1 MNRENDEQKLHMK
14 EQNDK
19 LKNDNLHFLE
29 DFRKEMQQIQTMER
43 ERWREMQKDFERQIQ
58 LKTEIIDDFKHN
70 KALKCV
76 AQNVMEI

>member
-1 MNRENDEQKLHMK
+1 MSVKLHELENERIEERAKVDKLHQLMNRENDEQKLHMK

-43 ERWREMQKDFERQIQ
+43 DRWREMQKDFER
-58 LKTEIIDDFKHN
+58 
-70 KALKCV
+70 
-76 AQNVMEI
+76 

>member
-1 MNRENDEQKLHMK
+1 MSVKLHELENERIEERAKVDKLHQLMNRENDEQKLHMK

-43 ERWREMQKDFERQIQ
+43 ERWREMQKDFER
-58 LKTEIIDDFKHN
+58 
-70 KALKCV
+70 
-76 AQNVMEI
+76 

>member
-43 ERWREMQKDFERQIQ
+43 ERWREMQKDFER
-58 LKTEIIDDFKHN
+58 
-70 KALKCV
+70 
-76 AQNVMEI
+76 